1 LKAVVLLDRS
11 GMALHLPVRNVSRG
25 GVLVGALG
33 NDLSAFQLGSTHH
46 VIILDEEVLNPRQAA
61 VDARVVRHDA
71 VGMALS
77 WDDSD
82 SAVESVGAFLDAFY
96 SKR

>member
-1 LKAVVLLDRS
+1 
-11 GMALHLPVRNVSRG
+11 MAACSSATAG
-25 GVLVGALG
+25 E
-33 NDLSAFQLGSTHH
+33 DLSAFALGTMLAVTIVDKSGD
-46 VIILDEEVLNPRQAA
+46 LAAAAA

-71 VGMALS
+71 GGMALS

-82 SAVESVGAFLDAFY
+82 AGVRTVGLFLDRFY